1 MRLSQFTPV
10 KGMTVCTEDFF
21 GIIILGLTASWAE
34 GAFNTIVGLP
44 IKWISSDIQRKRMGE
59 TKGKIKRS
67 DYDTIMLKTS
77 ALRE

>member
-10 KGMTVCTEDFF
+10 KGMTVRTQDFF

-44 IKWISSDIQRKRMGE
+44 IKWISSDIERKCMGKTRE
-59 TKGKIKRS
+59 KI
-67 DYDTIMLKTS
+67 
-77 ALRE
+77 